1 MKVIHLGRADYVPT
15 WRAMQAFAARPF
27 GMEGE
32 ELWLCEHPPVFTL
45 GMAGRPE
52 HVLAAGGI
60 DVVQTDRGGQATYH
74 GPGQVVAYP
83 LINLGERSYFVKE
96 YVHRLEE
103 AVIRTLPGT
112 PAPQPDFTGLA
123 KISALGIKVSRQ
135 HAYHGVALNVDM
147 ALEPFERINPCG
159 HAGLPAIDLSSIG
172 VRASWDEAASALA
185 AHLTRL
191 LAP

>member
-83 LINLGERSYFVKE
+83 LINLGERPYFVKE

-103 AVIRTLPGT
+103 AVIRTLG
-112 PAPQPDFTGLA
+112 
-123 KISALGIKVSRQ
+123 
-135 HAYHGVALNVDM
+135 
-147 ALEPFERINPCG
+147 EW
-159 HAGLPAIDLSSIG
+159 GLPGHRVAGARRSPTS
-172 VRASWDEAASALA
+172 RAWPKSARWASKSAAS
-185 AHLTRL
+185 TPTTVWR
-191 LAP
+191 

>member
-1 MKVIHLGRADYVPT
+1 M
-15 WRAMQAFAARPF
+15 
-27 GMEGE
+27 
-32 ELWLCEHPPVFTL
+32 
-45 GMAGRPE
+45 
-52 HVLAAGGI
+52 
-60 DVVQTDRGGQATYH
+60 
-74 GPGQVVAYP
+74 VAYP
-83 LINLGERSYFVKE
+83 LINLGERPYFVKE

-103 AVIRTLPGT
+103 AVIRTLGEWGLPGHRVAGAPGIYIRLQDPYSHAPLPQRPMRRLPGT